1 MPKDSLVVSLFARCF
16 AKWKV
21 WPNEA
26 KAAIAVLAGVLCP
39 WRFGRPELLSE
50 QPINYR
56 HYRLPVGRR
65 AVQIATVRGD
75 ILSSRAVSL
84 LVSPCTRQA
93 ASFGWRR
100 VMTERVGKV
109 CSSSMGD
116 LLRKELVATY
126 SNTLVRA
133 GFRTWLA
140 LSV

>member
-1 MPKDSLVVSLFARCF
+1 MPEDSLIVSLFARCF

-26 KAAIAVLAGVLCP
+26 KAAIAILAGVLCP
-39 WRFGRPELLSE
+39 RRFGRPEVLSK
-50 QPINYR
+50 QPIDCR

-65 AVQIATVRGD
+65 AVQVQRD

-93 ASFGWRR
+93 ATSGWRR
-100 VMTERVGKV
+100 LRTERVEKV
-109 CSSSMGD
+109 CSSSIGD
-116 LLRKELVATY
+116 LLCKEPVATY
-126 SNTLVRA
+126 SNTLVHA
-133 GFRTWLA
+133 GFKKWLA